1 MEEKITP
8 NGLSLVPFLIF
19 IATYLGIGSTLVA
32 MGNPMGFYGFKS
44 PIAVILG
51 IIAAFILHRGSIND
65 KFESLI
71 KGCGNENIIT
81 MCIIYLLAGAFSVV
95 SKQMGGVDSTVNLGL
110 SLIPPN
116 FIVAGLFISCC
127 FLSIATGTSVGTIA
141 AVGPIAVGIAEKS
154 GIPMTLTIA
163 TLVSGSM
170 FGDNLSIISDTTIAA
185 TKTQGV
191 GMKDKFRVNASISV
205 PVAII
210 TVVLLLIFGRPETIP
225 EVQYLEFNIVKV
237 VPYIFV
243 LITAV
248 MGVNVVLVLL
258 GGIILSGAIGIYY
271 GNFNTLQYTNFI
283 YDGFTGMFEI
293 FLLSL
298 LTGGL
303 GEMVTRAGG
312 MEWLLSKIKS
322 LIKGQKSA
330 ELGIVAIVLLTD
342 AATANNTVAII
353 IDGPLT
359 REISEEFRI
368 DPRRS
373 ASLLDIFSCAMQGI
387 IPYGAQLLIACQF
400 TKGAV
405 NPISTV
411 SIMWYPILL
420 TIVATTSIFL
430 PFANGYIKKH
440 PWDFQSWKPAK

>member
-8 NGLSLVPFLIF
+8 NGLALVPFLIF

-420 TIVATTSIFL
+420 TIVATASIFL